1 MNQAEKEKLVLEL
14 FSNKKLFEL
23 KVLNVKSSEDRL
35 EIINILVDV
44 LIRDLLKSELNFL
57 YMQDF
62 KRFKFSLIINLL
74 FKEIADEW
82 LSFAREVLQYSREKS
97 LFEIQDKER
106 VAFIYSLSQEYF
118 LEYKKLFFAEISNTF
133 LELAEVAISS
143 RTNNQLIEYVLQS
156 TLIKDRGILVV
167 QSYSQLLSRIKSA
180 KNYKSEK
187 LSSIQV
193 KIAEVAISLESEGL
207 SLEDEKRYEELL
219 THYKNEKKVL
229 ENLSLDDFDGAL
241 KRLKET
247 MIESMS
253 QMKIV

>member
-1 MNQAEKEKLVLEL
+1 MNKLQKEELVIEL

-23 KVLNVKSSEDRL
+23 KVLDVKSSEDRL
-35 EIINILVDV
+35 EIMNILVEA
-44 LIRDLLKSELNFL
+44 LIRDRLKCELNFL

-62 KRFKFSLIINLL
+62 KRFKFSLIVNLL
-74 FKEIADEW
+74 FKEVADEW
-82 LSFAREVLQYSREKS
+82 LSFASEVLQYSREKS

-118 LEYKKLFFAEISNTF
+118 LEFKKLFFAEISNTF

-143 RTNNQLIEYVLQS
+143 RNHNELIEYVLQS
-156 TLIKDRGILVV
+156 SLIKDRGTFVL

-180 KNYKSEK
+180 KNYKNEK
-187 LSSIQV
+187 LSNIQV
-193 KIAEVAISLESEGL
+193 KIAEVKISLEPKEL
-207 SLEDEKRYEELL
+207 SLEDIKRYEALL
-219 THYKNEKKVL
+219 LQYKNEKEAL
-229 ENLSLDDFDGAL
+229 ENSSLDNFDGAL